1 MEMLNGDTFASML
14 RSGAAML
21 GEKREEVNDLNVFP
35 IPDGDTG
42 DNMFMTIDSGN
53 TEVMSYDNSTLEEVA
68 ASAAKGMLL
77 GARGNSGVILSRI
90 FAGISHGLEGR
101 EETDVRGLSEAF
113 KSGVEEAYRA
123 VSIPV
128 EGTIL
133 TVYKDAVRYASE
145 RVTDDSTFEDFFDD
159 FLLELHSSLE
169 RTPELLA
176 VLKESGVVDSGG
188 AGFIYIVEGMR
199 KALAGDQAVSCEQAI
214 SEPKKKVDISLF
226 TEDTTLEFG
235 YCTEFLLRLQKSKV
249 DKNKFDLDGLIEYLN
264 SEGDSVVAFRD
275 DSIVKVHVHTKEP
288 GVILNHCQKYGEF
301 LTLKIENMTLQ
312 HHESELKKQME
323 NSADKSYGTTGCGT
337 MSSAGTSYGET
348 SPGGYSSGSS
358 FRKKIRKKYGIVS
371 VAAGEGIKEFFI
383 SLGCDAVVDGGQSM
397 NPSTED
403 FIKSFEE
410 VYADTIFVFAN
421 NSNIYLTACQAAE
434 LYKESDVRVID
445 TKTIGEGYAAISML
459 DTSSDNIDEIISNA
473 RESAATVV
481 TGVVSKAN
489 REASM
494 DGVSVR
500 DGDYIGFV
508 GDKIYLDTVKRDDA
522 VIGLARELE
531 CGSYDVAILI
541 AGKDTN
547 ESETNEIKNKL
558 SGVYKRTE
566 FIVIEG
572 KQPIFDY
579 MLVLM

>member
-1 MEMLNGDTFASML
+1 MEVLNGSTFASML
-14 RSGAAML
+14 RCGAAML

-53 TEVMSYDNSTLEEVA
+53 SEIMSFENSSLDEVA
-68 ASAAKGMLL
+68 AGAAKGMLL

-90 FAGISHGLEGR
+90 FAGIAHGLEGS
-101 EETDVRGLSEAF
+101 EETDVKGLSEAF

-123 VSIPV
+123 VSMPV

-133 TVYKDAVRYASE
+133 TVYRDAVRYASE
-145 RVTDDSTFEDFFDD
+145 RVQDDSTLEGFFDD

-199 KALAGDQAVSCEQAI
+199 KALAGETVDSDKTALLSHNN
-214 SEPKKKVDISLF
+214 KKVDISLF
-226 TEDTTLEFG
+226 TEDTELLYG
-235 YCTEFLLRLQKSKV
+235 YCTEFILRLQRSKV
-249 DKNKFDLDGLIEYLN
+249 DKSTFDLNGLIDYLN
-264 SEGDSVVAFRD
+264 SEGDSVVAFQD
-275 DSIVKVHVHTKEP
+275 DSIVKVHVHTKTP

-312 HHESELKKQME
+312 HHESEFKKMIY
-323 NSADKSYGTTGCGT
+323 DKKE
-337 MSSAGTSYGET
+337 SSE
-348 SPGGYSSGSS
+348 S
-358 FRKKIRKKYGIVS
+358 FRKKVRKKYGIVS

-383 SLGCDAVVDGGQSM
+383 SLGCDSVVDGGQSM

-403 FIKSFEE
+403 FIRSFEDIN
-410 VYADTIFVFAN
+410 ADTIFVFAN

-434 LYKESDVRVID
+434 LYKDSDVRVVD

-459 DTSSDNIDEIISNA
+459 DTSSDDVDEIIENA
-473 RESAATVV
+473 KSAASSVV
-481 TGVVSKAN
+481 TGIVSKAN
-489 REASM
+489 RETSM
-494 DGVSVR
+494 SGVEVKE
-500 DGDYIGFV
+500 GDYIGFV
-508 GDKIYLDTVKRDDA
+508 GDKIYLDCRNREDA
-522 VIGLARELE
+522 VLGLADRLE
-531 CGSYDVAILI
+531 CGNYDIAILI
-541 AGKDTN
+541 AGI
-547 ESETNEIKNKL
+547 ESGEGEAEKIKRSL
-558 SGVYKRTE
+558 EDVYKKTE
-566 FIVIEG
+566 VVIING
-572 KQPIFDY
+572 KQPVFDY